1 MAPLFSRSEPDGLF
15 YLGYFGGM
23 AYATPLKNLES
34 LMQALLR
41 ERDKIPVQELRAIVE
56 NFSARLR
63 LCIRAKGGHFET

>member
-1 MAPLFSRSEPDGLF
+1 MAPYSLDLNPMDYSIWGILEAR
-15 YLGYFGGM
+15 
-23 AYATPLKNLES
+23 ACATPHKNLES

-56 NFSARLR
+56 NFSSRLR